1 MESPTIKIRDFWQK
15 LRNAFKDNFKRNMI
29 NIGLMIYYMVFAFL
43 TLLTLLI
50 TFELSYSTFFK
61 VLILCMNLP
70 VFVVLSL
77 ILVGK
82 WKGTQVHTEMLE
94 KVYEIQLELE
104 LKKQEIE
111 NLKLL
116 QQQAAIIGDLSEQLS
131 RVKEDYKRE
140 LEYVNEIA
148 TYKIL
153 VAAKDGKVP
162 ETVCKVKD
170 WNDSNKTIEIIE
182 KEINEEKVN
191 EDAGE
196 QV

>member
-1 MESPTIKIRDFWQK
+1 MERPTIKIREFWQK
-15 LRNAFKDNFKRNMI
+15 LRIAFKDNYKKNMI

-61 VLILCMNLP
+61 VLILCLNLP

-82 WKGTQVHTEMLE
+82 WKGGQVHAEMIE

-131 RVKEDYKRE
+131 RVKEDYKKE
-140 LEYVNEIA
+140 LDYVNELA

-153 VAAKDGKVP
+153 LAAKDGKVP
-162 ETVCKVKD
+162 DVVCRVKD

-182 KEINEEKVN
+182 RKEASKDDVPTE
-191 EDAGE
+191 
-196 QV
+196 